1 MFVIETKQTSAA
13 SKMSVVMIIAAVVLK
28 SFGGL
33 LTLHT
38 FVRPKPRV
46 EGFRVVHRLSTCIAC
61 WFCKP
66 FFRAFLAGLRG

>member
-1 MFVIETKQTSAA
+1 MFVIETERSNAA
-13 SKMSVVMIIAAVVLK
+13 RKMSVVMIIAAVVLK

-46 EGFRVVHRLSTCIAC
+46 EGFRLFGFRLG
-61 WFCKP
+61 
-66 FFRAFLAGLRG
+66 RR